1 MEVERRR
8 VHLTTRQLEILDLI
22 ANGKTDKDIA
32 ARLRVS
38 RRTVGAH
45 LQRMYQA
52 NGFHTRAEAVAAWL
66 QTRATADPP
75 IGHVGHLTAS
85 HLPD

>member
-1 MEVERRR
+1 MDRSR
-8 VHLTTRQLEILDLI
+8 VHLTTRQVEILDLI
-22 ANGKTDKDIA
+22 ATGKTDKDIA

-38 RRTVGAH
+38 RRTVAAH
-45 LQRMYQA
+45 LQRLYAA

-66 QTRATADPP
+66 RTRATADPAND
-75 IGHVGHLTAS
+75 HVGHLTAS

>member
-1 MEVERRR
+1 MDRSG
-8 VHLTTRQLEILDLI
+8 VHLTTRQVEILDLI
-22 ANGKTDKDIA
+22 AIGKTDKDIA

-45 LQRMYQA
+45 LQRLYQA

-66 QTRATADPP
+66 RARATADPV
-75 IGHVGHLTAS
+75 IGHVGHMTAS
-85 HLPD
+85 HPPD